1 MTLAIL
7 NSELQKTLSDFLN
20 FPCGD
25 IDLAKPRMKK
35 SKLD

>member
-1 MTLAIL
+1 MTLVIL

-20 FPCGD
+20 FPCD